1 MARND
6 DKNKISK
13 KDIKQ
18 AQTLNKN
25 FAQFIRNI
33 STNVNSTS
41 EDHKE
46 EIKKINSEIDTVI
59 NSVLDDT
66 KSITSDEMS
75 VFLVKLFNDAER
87 GKEIHTMEEIFED
100 DSSGLFQFFQQ
111 RYQNKNLLYEDLEMI
126 SSQLFEL
133 SEAILTPEQTKMFQN
148 MVQAMPP
155 FVNAMD
161 TFSYTKSYAGVNN
174 KPNSVSVGDINLTL
188 DLPNVTD
195 SESFIKEM
203 QSNSRMRK
211 VVQQAVLDE
220 VVGKGNFNIK
230 RL

>member
-1 MARND
+1 MRELARND

-133 SEAILTPEQTKMFQN
+133 SEAILTTRDAVITSEN
-148 MVQAMPP
+148 
-155 FVNAMD
+155 
-161 TFSYTKSYAGVNN
+161 
-174 KPNSVSVGDINLTL
+174 I
-188 DLPNVTD
+188 
-195 SESFIKEM
+195 SESI
-203 QSNSRMRK
+203 
-211 VVQQAVLDE
+211 
-220 VVGKGNFNIK
+220 
-230 RL
+230 